1 VIGPRVLAA
10 LWIAAAVGL
19 AVPIAPAAGPGDDE
33 AYPADITPPPGT
45 QYPCALTA
53 LPRTLTGVPESERGY
68 IERVYGLVIRGIHAK
83 LLVLKA
89 VEGSEASARG
99 TALVRYQAAT
109 ESVVSRISAL
119 APPAGLEPFR
129 DDVAAAFRLQRT
141 FFEKAVEARRSGGSM
156 DDVWRIAEGRQASGR
171 LIVAWGRM
179 QARYPQ
185 WSRETSDSV
194 YHHLCALDLF

>member
-1 VIGPRVLAA
+1 MLTTLMLLAA
-10 LWIAAAVGL
+10 LGWAS
-19 AVPIAPAAGPGDDE
+19 PAAGDGD
-33 AYPADITPPPGT
+33 YPADITPPPGT

-53 LPRTLTGVPESERGY
+53 LPRTLTGVPEAERGY
-68 IERVYGLVIRGIHAK
+68 VNGVYGQVIRGIHAK
-83 LLVLKA
+83 LLVL
-89 VEGSEASARG
+89 
-99 TALVRYQAAT
+99 TALAGNDSSERGAALSRYFAAT
-109 ESVVSRISAL
+109 DAVATRIGGLPA
-119 APPAGLEPFR
+119 PAGLEPFR
-129 DDVAAAFRLQRT
+129 DDVVAALRLQRT

-171 LIVAWGRM
+171 LIAAWGRM